1 LLQSR
6 RQSVSFTAMPPGVLV
21 NDSRANSTDDIQI
34 ALAPHIQTYL
44 SQTGRRHSCCSVML
58 PVAFERA
65 AAKSWLDPKFD
76 SPVLEEQFQA
86 SVFPHIRMRYRFTL
100 SYILLCS
107 LVWCLYFVIDG
118 GSEDFWRP
126 ISTSFSMM
134 SLVTIMAMCFTHW
147 DLYKQHRTLTS
158 ALTALLLCSASL
170 AFLTYTGRAFSPL
183 GHFAIC
189 LEIVLLIYT
198 ALPMPLWLGASIA
211 ICYSIAFELVSH
223 MVIGVSAVHGAT
235 TNEAAGA
242 GAGGAAAASGSVS
255 DPSHK
260 ILMLRIMAHLSVHLV
275 GVHVLIM
282 NLVRMRGTFMKV
294 GQNLLVRR
302 QLEMEKQLKEKMI
315 HSVMPPKVADML
327 LNEGGSGG
335 LDPSQPPESHYMRP
349 RASHDVKSLFRPF
362 HMHSMENVS
371 ILFADIVGFTR
382 MSSTKTAEQLVEIL
396 NDLFERFDD
405 LCTLSGCEKISTLG
419 DCYYCVS
426 GCPEPRA
433 DHAICCVEMGLG
445 MIDAMRCFDA
455 QRHEGVKMRVGVHTG
470 TVLCGIVGTRRVK
483 FDVWSNDV
491 SLANKMESSGKPEQV
506 HISQETSSFL
516 GDAYYLEEGEEV
528 FGHRTYFVVGR
539 RRDVSRANSLSPSM
553 AATATGGS
561 SLLLPGAHG
570 AFASLSQSATNIS
583 VVQPHVPPAS
593 PVGQLSNS
601 LKSSPVLSMRPRLT
615 SLSMKLRKKSQSQ
628 TQPTSQGRN
637 LDLERGIIHPAAT
650 GIPPVIVV
658 RERPKIIITTKSLP
672 GSLDSDEQPPAA
684 TVTLEHEQPAA
695 VQQELRGKIKLKMWK
710 MPRFLKLSARSKDKP
725 SSDKDKDKDKEKE
738 KDRDRDRE
746 QAGRTH
752 SNSLPAPGDECL
764 AFIEAATPSPSPVAN
779 GCSGYQQLPVLV
791 ETTCST
797 RLSSNQML
805 DIPNAARPVLHHAA
819 TSTALSSS
827 VLRSPDGAAAAT
839 SGSCCSPGQYSM
851 YDDIIDV
858 RSYISQSRSD
868 ISPFGRTGSYRSQCG
883 RQSNAA
889 AGAVAPAP
897 AASQPLEQS
906 PLPRPR
912 ASTLTTA
919 RGISTEPSSSHA
931 AAAAGAA
938 GVNCLPAPGQ
948 AHSHSHSRNSSIWPD
963 GLSICPSATSRKD
976 SGIKSNSRRS
986 SIQQQIYALNQS
998 AISQHRVSGYF
1009 TSSTSSI
1016 SNLGEAGALPCAL
1029 SLPLPLPLPMTM
1041 PPPAAALGQHQ
1052 QQADPLAA
1060 CLQQL
1065 RKQSDLQLIRCVRDN
1080 ARSQRSYL
1088 VKPPLR
1094 RFSLY
1099 FKSRQLERD
1108 FRSKAHRFG
1117 SEHETEGPPTLA
1129 TPRYN
1134 TYIDIFVGIAVYLC
1148 ISVSLFLMTQNTVT
1162 PSFRLW
1168 VTLFSCF
1175 TAIQVFALFLFT
1187 RQMCRRHGTR
1197 LRSKSTAS
1205 EQLTAGGTGHNS
1217 ESTTPLPSHQQ
1228 HQQHQLQ
1235 QQHSRQSRRQS
1246 RQSQQFESC
1255 ADRIFEAIS
1264 SWYPWHICLAVLMAM
1279 PVVLII
1285 ANFLLLDL
1293 TQLEAFEYHYGFLI
1307 FVCIVHFCNFTQL
1320 NCWMRNV
1327 LAFLAALCFI
1337 GIAVSQ
1343 LTVYSSRSETEPET
1357 ETEPEASAHADAN
1370 RSAASAFI
1378 YEEIKWFHDYHVEIY
1393 LDLLLI
1399 LVLVWLLNREFEI
1412 GYRLTFY
1419 GNAVA
1424 NQDKVRV
1431 QNMKNQADML
1441 LHNIIPKHVAEHL
1454 KNTAKYSENHRN
1466 IAIIFASIV
1475 NFNEMYD
1482 ESYLG
1487 GKEFLRV
1494 LNELIGDFDE
1504 LLSHPKF
1511 RAVEKIKTI
1520 GSTFMA
1526 ASGLDPSHRGAGDE
1540 HIHTLMEFA
1549 IEMQRVVNEFNKDL
1563 LEFNLILRIGMNIG
1577 DVTAGVIGTSKLY
1590 YDIWGDAVNV
1600 ASRMDS
1606 TGLPNRIQVGKDCLP
1621 FLAACYEFEPRGS
1634 VYVKG
1639 KDHMEVFLY
1648 TGRRPQLEEE
1658 QAQLLEGHESAP
1670 ELAQEAQDQAPGPVD
1685 CEPAVE
1691 QAAEAAEA
1699 DEADDADEEEEEEDE
1714 EEDGDLH
1721 SSETTTLFKSQESLH
1736 AAHAANGG
1744 SHFNAANTTET

>member
-1 LLQSR
+1 
-6 RQSVSFTAMPPGVLV
+6 
-21 NDSRANSTDDIQI
+21 
-34 ALAPHIQTYL
+34 
-44 SQTGRRHSCCSVML
+44 
-58 PVAFERA
+58 
-65 AAKSWLDPKFD
+65 
-76 SPVLEEQFQA
+76 
-86 SVFPHIRMRYRFTL
+86 
-100 SYILLCS
+100 
-107 LVWCLYFVIDG
+107 
-118 GSEDFWRP
+118 
-126 ISTSFSMM
+126 
-134 SLVTIMAMCFTHW
+134 
-147 DLYKQHRTLTS
+147 
-158 ALTALLLCSASL
+158 
-170 AFLTYTGRAFSPL
+170 
-183 GHFAIC
+183 
-189 LEIVLLIYT
+189 
-198 ALPMPLWLGASIA
+198 
-211 ICYSIAFELVSH
+211 
-223 MVIGVSAVHGAT
+223 
-235 TNEAAGA
+235 
-242 GAGGAAAASGSVS
+242 
-255 DPSHK
+255 
-260 ILMLRIMAHLSVHLV
+260 
-275 GVHVLIM
+275 
-282 NLVRMRGTFMKV
+282 
-294 GQNLLVRR
+294 
-302 QLEMEKQLKEKMI
+302 
-315 HSVMPPKVADML
+315 
-327 LNEGGSGG
+327 
-335 LDPSQPPESHYMRP
+335 
-349 RASHDVKSLFRPF
+349 
-362 HMHSMENVS
+362 
-371 ILFADIVGFTR
+371 
-382 MSSTKTAEQLVEIL
+382 
-396 NDLFERFDD
+396 
-405 LCTLSGCEKISTLG
+405 
-419 DCYYCVS
+419 
-426 GCPEPRA
+426 
-433 DHAICCVEMGLG
+433 
-445 MIDAMRCFDA
+445 
-455 QRHEGVKMRVGVHTG
+455 
-470 TVLCGIVGTRRVK
+470 
-483 FDVWSNDV
+483 
-491 SLANKMESSGKPEQV
+491 
-506 HISQETSSFL
+506 
-516 GDAYYLEEGEEV
+516 
-528 FGHRTYFVVGR
+528 
-539 RRDVSRANSLSPSM
+539 M

-561 SLLLPGAHG
+561 SLLLPGASHG

-583 VVQPHVPPAS
+583 VVQPNVPPAS

-615 SLSMKLRKKSQSQ
+615 SLSMKLRKKSQTNASA
-628 TQPTSQGRN
+628 SGSGRER
-637 LDLERGIIHPAAT
+637 DLERGILHPVAT

-672 GSLDSDEQPPAA
+672 GSLDSDEQPPSSS
-684 TVTLEHEQPAA
+684 TLEQHEQRERERERDRDRERDQEQPA
-695 VQQELRGKIKLKMWK
+695 VSKLKLKNMWK
-710 MPRFLKLSARSKDKP
+710 MPRFLKRKSESKC
-725 SSDKDKDKDKEKE
+725 SQGNLDKE
-738 KDRDRDRE
+738 
-746 QAGRTH
+746 QAARNH
-752 SNSLPAPGDECL
+752 SHSLSMPPPPGGDETL
-764 AFIEAATPSPSPVAN
+764 AFIEPNGSAGQLGN
-779 GCSGYQQLPVLV
+779 GCGYQQLPVLV
-791 ETTCST
+791 ETACSPGS
-797 RLSSNQML
+797 RLSGHQML
-805 DIPNAARPVLHHAA
+805 DIPALARPVLHHAA

-827 VLRSPDGAAAAT
+827 VLRSPDAGMPGAALAAT
-839 SGSCCSPGQYSM
+839 ASSSCCSPGQYSM

-883 RQSNAA
+883 RQSTTAAA
-889 AGAVAPAP
+889 AGGGGPSSAGAGTTMAT
-897 AASQPLEQS
+897 ANGGLEQS

-912 ASTLTTA
+912 ASTLTTGRA
-919 RGISTEPSSSHA
+919 GNEPSTSTAGTGGTGGMAHA
-931 AAAAGAA
+931 SPANPHGTPY
-938 GVNCLPAPGQ
+938 GGTCCLPAPLPG
-948 AHSHSHSRNSSIWPD
+948 AAGSHSHSRNSSIWPD

-1009 TSSTSSI
+1009 TSSTSSM
-1016 SNLGEAGALPCAL
+1016 SNLGEAGVLPPF
-1029 SLPLPLPLPMTM
+1029 PLPLQ
-1041 PPPAAALGQHQ
+1041 PASAALGATAGGGGGGGVGNAASAAQMI
-1052 QQADPLAA
+1052 DPLAA

-1148 ISVSLFLMTQNTVT
+1148 ISISLFLMTQNTVS

-1168 VTLFSCF
+1168 VTLFSCL

-1205 EQLTAGGTGHNS
+1205 GVSDGSLGNSSAAATPQPGAAAQLH
-1217 ESTTPLPSHQQ
+1217 PR
-1228 HQQHQLQ
+1228 
-1235 QQHSRQSRRQS
+1235 SRLQS
-1246 RQSQQFESC
+1246 RQSQQQFESC

-1293 TQLEAFEYHYGFLI
+1293 SQLEAFEYHYGFLI

-1343 LTVYSSRSETEPET
+1343 LLVYSSRNEEEPQAEAEAETKLN
-1357 ETEPEASAHADAN
+1357 S
-1370 RSAASAFI
+1370 SIF
-1378 YEEIKWFHDYHVEIY
+1378 EEIKWFSDYNVEIY

-1454 KNTAKYSENHRN
+1454 KNTAKYSENHHN

-1504 LLSHPKF
+1504 LLSHPRF

-1526 ASGLDPSHRGAGDE
+1526 ASGLDPSHRGTGDE

-1549 IEMQRVVNEFNKDL
+1549 LEMQRVVNEFNKDL

-1621 FLAACYEFEPRGS
+1621 FLQACYEFEPRGS

-1648 TGRRPQLEEE
+1648 TGRRPQPGEALQEELERV
-1658 QAQLLEGHESAP
+1658 QLQLADPQVESHV
-1670 ELAQEAQDQAPGPVD
+1670 APGEELQSD
-1685 CEPAVE
+1685 
-1691 QAAEAAEA
+1691 AAEASPLPPQLQLDLPLEPELKAQLEEQNAEDD
-1699 DEADDADEEEEEEDE
+1699 DEEEEEEEDE
-1714 EEDGDLH
+1714 DDLH
-1721 SSETTTLFKSQESLH
+1721 SSETTTLFRSQESLQH
-1736 AAHAANGG
+1736 AVHPNGG

>member
-1 LLQSR
+1 
-6 RQSVSFTAMPPGVLV
+6 
-21 NDSRANSTDDIQI
+21 
-34 ALAPHIQTYL
+34 
-44 SQTGRRHSCCSVML
+44 
-58 PVAFERA
+58 
-65 AAKSWLDPKFD
+65 
-76 SPVLEEQFQA
+76 
-86 SVFPHIRMRYRFTL
+86 
-100 SYILLCS
+100 
-107 LVWCLYFVIDG
+107 
-118 GSEDFWRP
+118 
-126 ISTSFSMM
+126 
-134 SLVTIMAMCFTHW
+134 MA
-147 DLYKQHRTLTS
+147 
-158 ALTALLLCSASL
+158 
-170 AFLTYTGRAFSPL
+170 
-183 GHFAIC
+183 
-189 LEIVLLIYT
+189 V
-198 ALPMPLWLGASIA
+198 
-211 ICYSIAFELVSH
+211 
-223 MVIGVSAVHGAT
+223 
-235 TNEAAGA
+235 
-242 GAGGAAAASGSVS
+242 
-255 DPSHK
+255 
-260 ILMLRIMAHLSVHLV
+260 
-275 GVHVLIM
+275 
-282 NLVRMRGTFMKV
+282 
-294 GQNLLVRR
+294 
-302 QLEMEKQLKEKMI
+302 
-315 HSVMPPKVADML
+315 
-327 LNEGGSGG
+327 
-335 LDPSQPPESHYMRP
+335 
-349 RASHDVKSLFRPF
+349 
-362 HMHSMENVS
+362 
-371 ILFADIVGFTR
+371 
-382 MSSTKTAEQLVEIL
+382 
-396 NDLFERFDD
+396 
-405 LCTLSGCEKISTLG
+405 
-419 DCYYCVS
+419 
-426 GCPEPRA
+426 
-433 DHAICCVEMGLG
+433 
-445 MIDAMRCFDA
+445 
-455 QRHEGVKMRVGVHTG
+455 
-470 TVLCGIVGTRRVK
+470 
-483 FDVWSNDV
+483 
-491 SLANKMESSGKPEQV
+491 
-506 HISQETSSFL
+506 
-516 GDAYYLEEGEEV
+516 
-528 FGHRTYFVVGR
+528 
-539 RRDVSRANSLSPSM
+539 
-553 AATATGGS
+553 TATGGS
-561 SLLLPGAHG
+561 SLLLPGASHG

-583 VVQPHVPPAS
+583 VVQPNVPPAS

-615 SLSMKLRKKSQSQ
+615 SLSMKLRKKSQ
-628 TQPTSQGRN
+628 TSASASGSGRER
-637 LDLERGIIHPAAT
+637 DLERGILHPVAT

-672 GSLDSDEQPPAA
+672 GSLDSDEQPPCSS
-684 TVTLEHEQPAA
+684 TLEQHEQRERDRDRERDQERDEEQPA
-695 VQQELRGKIKLKMWK
+695 VSKLKLKKMWK
-710 MPRFLKLSARSKDKP
+710 MPRFLKRKSESKC
-725 SSDKDKDKDKEKE
+725 SQGNQDKE
-738 KDRDRDRE
+738 
-746 QAGRTH
+746 QAARNH
-752 SNSLPAPGDECL
+752 SHSLSMPPPPPGGDETL
-764 AFIEAATPSPSPVAN
+764 AFIEPNGSAGQLGN
-779 GCSGYQQLPVLV
+779 GCGYQQLPVLV
-791 ETTCST
+791 ETACSPGS

-805 DIPNAARPVLHHAA
+805 DIPALARPVLHHAA

-827 VLRSPDGAAAAT
+827 VMRSPDAGMPGAALAAT
-839 SGSCCSPGQYSM
+839 ASSSCCSPGQYSM

-883 RQSNAA
+883 RQSTTA
-889 AGAVAPAP
+889 AGAAGGGGTTAG
-897 AASQPLEQS
+897 AGTTMATATTNGGLEQS

-912 ASTLTTA
+912 ASTL
-919 RGISTEPSSSHA
+919 STGRAGNEPSTSTGGGGGGGGMAHA
-931 AAAAGAA
+931 SPANPHGNPY
-938 GVNCLPAPGQ
+938 GGTCCLPAPLPG
-948 AHSHSHSRNSSIWPD
+948 AAGSHSHSRNSSIWPD

-1016 SNLGEAGALPCAL
+1016 SNLGEAGVLPPF
-1029 SLPLPLPLPMTM
+1029 PLPLQ
-1041 PPPAAALGQHQ
+1041 PAVGATAGGGGVGGGGGGVVAASAAQMI
-1052 QQADPLAA
+1052 DPLAA

-1148 ISVSLFLMTQNTVT
+1148 ISISLFLMTQNTVS

-1168 VTLFSCF
+1168 VTLFSCL

-1205 EQLTAGGTGHNS
+1205 GVSDGSLGNS
-1217 ESTTPLPSHQQ
+1217 SATTPQPA
-1228 HQQHQLQ
+1228 QLQ
-1235 QQHSRQSRRQS
+1235 RDPRSRLQS
-1246 RQSQQFESC
+1246 RQSQQQFESC

-1293 TQLEAFEYHYGFLI
+1293 SQLDAFEYHYGFLI

-1343 LTVYSSRSETEPET
+1343 LLVYSSRNEEEAQAEMETKLN
-1357 ETEPEASAHADAN
+1357 S
-1370 RSAASAFI
+1370 SIF
-1378 YEEIKWFHDYHVEIY
+1378 EEIKWFSDYNVEIY

-1454 KNTAKYSENHRN
+1454 KNTAKYSENHHN

-1504 LLSHPKF
+1504 LLSHPRF

-1526 ASGLDPSHRGAGDE
+1526 ASGLDPSHRGTGDE

-1549 IEMQRVVNEFNKDL
+1549 LEMQRVVNEFNKDL

-1621 FLAACYEFEPRGS
+1621 FLQACYEFEPRGS

-1648 TGRRPQLEEE
+1648 TGRRPQPGEALQEELER
-1658 QAQLLEGHESAP
+1658 AQLQLAASQVESHVPQAE
-1670 ELAQEAQDQAPGPVD
+1670 ELQSD
-1685 CEPAVE
+1685 
-1691 QAAEAAEA
+1691 AAEASLMPPQLELQLESESDLELKAQLEVQNNE
-1699 DEADDADEEEEEEDE
+1699 DEEEEEEEDE
-1714 EEDGDLH
+1714 DDLH
-1721 SSETTTLFKSQESLH
+1721 SSETTTLFRSQESLQH
-1736 AAHAANGG
+1736 AVHPNGG

>member
-1 LLQSR
+1 SR
-6 RQSVSFTAMPPGVLV
+6 RQSVSLTAMPPGVLA

-76 SPVLEEQFQA
+76 SPVLEEQYQT
-86 SVFPHIRMRYRFTL
+86 SVYPHVRMRYRFTL

-107 LVWCLYFVIDG
+107 LMWCLYFVVDG

-126 ISTSFSMM
+126 ISSSFSML
-134 SLVTIMAMCFTHW
+134 SLVTIMALCFTHW
-147 DLYKQHRTLTS
+147 DLYREHRTVTS
-158 ALTALLLCSASL
+158 AVTALLLCGASL

-211 ICYSIAFELVSH
+211 ISYSIAFEMVSH
-223 MVIGVSAVHGAT
+223 MVIGGSAIHGGGAT
-235 TNEAAGA
+235 EDAT
-242 GAGGAAAASGSVS
+242 GSVTTS
-255 DPSHK
+255 GDPSNK
-260 ILMLRIMAHLSVHLV
+260 ILILRIMAHLSVHLV
-275 GVHVLIM
+275 GVHILVM

-327 LNEGGSGG
+327 LNEGGTSG
-335 LDPSQPPESHYMRP
+335 LDATGLPPESHYMRP
-349 RASHDVKSLFRPF
+349 RASNDVKSLFRPF

-539 RRDVSRANSLSPSM
+539 RRDFSRTNSLSPSM
-553 AATATGGS
+553 PPNPGGS
-561 SLLLPGAHG
+561 SLLLPGVH
-570 AFASLSQSATNIS
+570 ASLSQSATNVS

-593 PVGQLSNS
+593 PVGQLSSS
-601 LKSSPVLSMRPRLT
+601 LNPSPVLSMRPRLT
-615 SLSMKLRKKSQSQ
+615 SLSMKLRKKSQS
-628 TQPTSQGRN
+628 RERER
-637 LDLERGIIHPAAT
+637 DVERGIIHPAAA
-650 GIPPVIVV
+650 GVPPVIVV

-672 GSLDSDEQPPAA
+672 GSLDSDEQPPSSPPIKAP
-684 TVTLEHEQPAA
+684 PAA
-695 VQQELRGKIKLKMWK
+695 PQPPTESRPKIRLKIWNRVPK
-710 MPRFLKLSARSKDKP
+710 FLKRRN
-725 SSDKDKDKDKEKE
+725 SSYDSEENKEKANGQDVEKDKDREREKEKE
-738 KDRDRDRE
+738 RE
-746 QAGRTH
+746 DQ
-752 SNSLPAPGDECL
+752 SLNPEETLSFMENQMQNG
-764 AFIEAATPSPSPVAN
+764 N
-779 GCSGYQQLPVLV
+779 GCGYQQLPVLV
-791 ETTCST
+791 EAT
-797 RLSSNQML
+797 SNRVQTL
-805 DIPNAARPVLHHAA
+805 DIPPARPVLHHAA
-819 TSTALSSS
+819 TSTALASS
-827 VLRSPDGAAAAT
+827 VLRSPEPGT
-839 SGSCCSPGQYSM
+839 GGCCSPGQYSM

-868 ISPFGRTGSYRSQCG
+868 ISPFGRSGSYRSQCG
-883 RQSNAA
+883 RQSMGGGGPLVGAPSGAA
-889 AGAVAPAP
+889 PGVSTQVTP
-897 AASQPLEQS
+897 SSCVEQS

-912 ASTLTTA
+912 ASTLATGRPGA
-919 RGISTEPSSSHA
+919 SLEPGTSQNPSPS
-931 AAAAGAA
+931 
-938 GVNCLPAPGQ
+938 CLPAPGG
-948 AHSHSHSRNSSIWPD
+948 SGVPGVSGFGGMFPPSHSRQS
-963 GLSICPSATSRKD
+963 SICPSATSRKD

-986 SIQQQIYALNQS
+986 SIQQQIYVLNQS

-1016 SNLGEAGALPCAL
+1016 SNLGEAQGMGLPPAG
-1029 SLPLPLPLPMTM
+1029 PA
-1041 PPPAAALGQHQ
+1041 PPPPLLMNACSSQL
-1052 QQADPLAA
+1052 ADPLAA

-1094 RFSLY
+1094 GFSLY

-1117 SEHETEGPPTLA
+1117 AENETEGPPTLA

-1148 ISVSLFLMTQNTVT
+1148 ISVSLFLMTQNTVS

-1168 VTLFSCF
+1168 VTLFTCF
-1175 TAIQVFALFLFT
+1175 TGIQVFALFLFT
-1187 RQMCRRHGTR
+1187 RQMCRRQSGSSSGANANHR
-1197 LRSKSTAS
+1197 FRSKSTTS
-1205 EQLTAGGTGHNS
+1205 EDVEGRRHTDDRG
-1217 ESTTPLPSHQQ
+1217 ETPAP
-1228 HQQHQLQ
+1228 
-1235 QQHSRQSRRQS
+1235 
-1246 RQSQQFESC
+1246 QQFESC

-1264 SWYPWHICLAVLMAM
+1264 SWYPWHICLAILMAM
-1279 PVVLII
+1279 PVLLII

-1293 TQLEAFEYHYGFLI
+1293 EQLEAFEYHYGFLI

-1320 NCWMRNV
+1320 NCWVRNV

-1337 GIAVSQ
+1337 AIAMSQ
-1343 LTVYSSRSETEPET
+1343 LMVYDSRVE
-1357 ETEPEASAHADAN
+1357 DQQDQLQGAN
-1370 RSAASAFI
+1370 FI
-1378 YEEIKWFHDYHVEIY
+1378 EEIKWFQDYHVEIY

-1399 LVLVWLLNREFEI
+1399 LVLVWFLNREFEI

-1454 KNTAKYSENHRN
+1454 KNTAKYSENHHN

-1504 LLSHPKF
+1504 LLSRPEF

-1526 ASGLDPSHRGAGDE
+1526 ASGLDPSHRGTGDE
-1540 HIHTLMEFA
+1540 HIHTLMEFSIA
-1549 IEMQRVVNEFNKDL
+1549 MQEVVDAFNKDL

-1621 FLAACYEFEPRGS
+1621 FLQSRYDFEPRGS

-1648 TGRRPQLEEE
+1648 TGRREKLIEEVEIPDKGGSEGSMGDLDNPEEE
-1658 QAQLLEGHESAP
+1658 
-1670 ELAQEAQDQAPGPVD
+1670 EA
-1685 CEPAVE
+1685 EE
-1691 QAAEAAEA
+1691 EE
-1699 DEADDADEEEEEEDE
+1699 EEEEEEED
-1714 EEDGDLH
+1714 DLH

-1736 AAHAANGG
+1736 ANGVSL
-1744 SHFNAANTTET
+1744 SHQNPHQNSNPNPNQNPAMPVET

>member
-1 LLQSR
+1 
-6 RQSVSFTAMPPGVLV
+6 MPPGVLA

-76 SPVLEEQFQA
+76 SPVLEEQYQT
-86 SVFPHIRMRYRFTL
+86 SVYPHVRMRYRFTL

-107 LVWCLYFVIDG
+107 LMWCLYFVVDG

-126 ISTSFSMM
+126 ISSSFSML
-134 SLVTIMAMCFTHW
+134 SLVTIMALCFTHW
-147 DLYKQHRTLTS
+147 DLYREHRTVTS
-158 ALTALLLCSASL
+158 AVTALLLCGASL

-198 ALPMPLWLGASIA
+198 ALPMPLWLGAGIA
-211 ICYSIAFELVSH
+211 ISYSIAFEMVSH
-223 MVIGVSAVHGAT
+223 MVIGCSAIHG
-235 TNEAAGA
+235 
-242 GAGGAAAASGSVS
+242 SGSTEGVTGS
-255 DPSHK
+255 VPANGDPSNK
-260 ILMLRIMAHLSVHLV
+260 ILILRIMAHLSVHLV
-275 GVHVLIM
+275 GVHILVM

-327 LNEGGSGG
+327 LNEGGTSG
-335 LDPSQPPESHYMRP
+335 LDATGMPPESHYMRP
-349 RASHDVKSLFRPF
+349 RASNDVKSLFRPF

-539 RRDVSRANSLSPSM
+539 RRDFSRTNSLSPSM
-553 AATATGGS
+553 PPNPGGS
-561 SLLLPGAHG
+561 SLLLPGVH
-570 AFASLSQSATNIS
+570 ASLSQSATNVS

-593 PVGQLSNS
+593 PVGQLSSS
-601 LKSSPVLSMRPRLT
+601 LNPSPVLSMRPRLT
-615 SLSMKLRKKSQSQ
+615 SLSMKLRKKSQS
-628 TQPTSQGRN
+628 RERERER
-637 LDLERGIIHPAAT
+637 DVERGIIHPAAA
-650 GIPPVIVV
+650 GVPPVIVV

-672 GSLDSDEQPPAA
+672 GSLDSDEQPPSSPPIKAP
-684 TVTLEHEQPAA
+684 PAA
-695 VQQELRGKIKLKMWK
+695 PQPPAESRPKIRLKIWNRV
-710 MPRFLKLSARSKDKP
+710 PRFLKRRN
-725 SSDKDKDKDKEKE
+725 SSYDSEENREKVHGQDVEKGIDREREKE
-738 KDRDRDRE
+738 QERE
-746 QAGRTH
+746 DQALNPEETLSFMDNQIQNG
-752 SNSLPAPGDECL
+752 
-764 AFIEAATPSPSPVAN
+764 N
-779 GCSGYQQLPVLV
+779 GCGYQQLPVLV
-791 ETTCST
+791 EATTNRVQT
-797 RLSSNQML
+797 L
-805 DIPNAARPVLHHAA
+805 DIPPARPVLHHAA
-819 TSTALSSS
+819 TSTALASS
-827 VLRSPDGAAAAT
+827 VLRSPEPSTG
-839 SGSCCSPGQYSM
+839 GCCSPGQYSM

-868 ISPFGRTGSYRSQCG
+868 ISPFGRSGSYRSQCG
-883 RQSNAA
+883 RQSMGGGAPLVGAPVAGTSGAA
-889 AGAVAPAP
+889 PGVSTQVTP
-897 AASQPLEQS
+897 SSCVEQS

-912 ASTLTTA
+912 ASTLATGRPGA
-919 RGISTEPSSSHA
+919 SLEPGTSQNPSPS
-931 AAAAGAA
+931 
-938 GVNCLPAPGQ
+938 CLPAPGGPGVPGL
-948 AHSHSHSRNSSIWPD
+948 SGFGGMFPPTHSRQS
-963 GLSICPSATSRKD
+963 SICPSATSRKD

-986 SIQQQIYALNQS
+986 SIQQQIYVLNQS

-1016 SNLGEAGALPCAL
+1016 SNLGEVQGMAPGAMAGVAA
-1029 SLPLPLPLPMTM
+1029 
-1041 PPPAAALGQHQ
+1041 PPPPLLMNACSSQI
-1052 QQADPLAA
+1052 ADPLAA

-1094 RFSLY
+1094 GFSLY

-1117 SEHETEGPPTLA
+1117 AENETEGPPTLA

-1148 ISVSLFLMTQNTVT
+1148 ISISLFLMTQNTVS

-1168 VTLFSCF
+1168 VTLFTCF
-1175 TAIQVFALFLFT
+1175 TGIQVFALFLFT
-1187 RQMCRRHGTR
+1187 RQMCRRQSGSSAGSANHR
-1197 LRSKSTAS
+1197 LRSKSTTSDDVEA
-1205 EQLTAGGTGHNS
+1205 
-1217 ESTTPLPSHQQ
+1217 
-1228 HQQHQLQ
+1228 
-1235 QQHSRQSRRQS
+1235 RRQTED
-1246 RQSQQFESC
+1246 RGETPAPQQFESC

-1264 SWYPWHICLAVLMAM
+1264 SWYPWHICLAILMAM
-1279 PVVLII
+1279 PVLLII

-1293 TQLEAFEYHYGFLI
+1293 EQLEAFEYHYGFLI

-1320 NCWMRNV
+1320 NCWVRNV

-1337 GIAVSQ
+1337 AIAMSQ
-1343 LTVYSSRSETEPET
+1343 LMVYDSRVE
-1357 ETEPEASAHADAN
+1357 DQQDDRGAN
-1370 RSAASAFI
+1370 FI
-1378 YEEIKWFHDYHVEIY
+1378 EEIKWFQDYHVEIY

-1399 LVLVWLLNREFEI
+1399 LVLVWFLNREFEI

-1454 KNTAKYSENHRN
+1454 KNTAKYSENHHN

-1504 LLSHPKF
+1504 LLSRPEF

-1526 ASGLDPSHRGAGDE
+1526 ASGLDPSHRGTGDE
-1540 HIHTLMEFA
+1540 HIHTLMEFSIA
-1549 IEMQRVVNEFNKDL
+1549 MQEVVDAFNKDL

-1621 FLAACYEFEPRGS
+1621 FLQSRYEFEPRGS

-1648 TGRRPQLEEE
+1648 TGRMEKLTEEAE
-1658 QAQLLEGHESAP
+1658 VPEKPEKRESVVWMEDLTNP
-1670 ELAQEAQDQAPGPVD
+1670 EDNED
-1685 CEPAVE
+1685 
-1691 QAAEAAEA
+1691 
-1699 DEADDADEEEEEEDE
+1699 DEEEEEED
-1714 EEDGDLH
+1714 DLH

-1736 AAHAANGG
+1736 ANGVSN
-1744 SHFNAANTTET
+1744 SHPSPTLNQNQNSNPNPAMPVET

>member
-1 LLQSR
+1 
-6 RQSVSFTAMPPGVLV
+6 
-21 NDSRANSTDDIQI
+21 
-34 ALAPHIQTYL
+34 
-44 SQTGRRHSCCSVML
+44 
-58 PVAFERA
+58 
-65 AAKSWLDPKFD
+65 
-76 SPVLEEQFQA
+76 
-86 SVFPHIRMRYRFTL
+86 
-100 SYILLCS
+100 
-107 LVWCLYFVIDG
+107 
-118 GSEDFWRP
+118 
-126 ISTSFSMM
+126 
-134 SLVTIMAMCFTHW
+134 
-147 DLYKQHRTLTS
+147 
-158 ALTALLLCSASL
+158 
-170 AFLTYTGRAFSPL
+170 
-183 GHFAIC
+183 
-189 LEIVLLIYT
+189 
-198 ALPMPLWLGASIA
+198 
-211 ICYSIAFELVSH
+211 
-223 MVIGVSAVHGAT
+223 
-235 TNEAAGA
+235 
-242 GAGGAAAASGSVS
+242 
-255 DPSHK
+255 
-260 ILMLRIMAHLSVHLV
+260 
-275 GVHVLIM
+275 
-282 NLVRMRGTFMKV
+282 
-294 GQNLLVRR
+294 
-302 QLEMEKQLKEKMI
+302 
-315 HSVMPPKVADML
+315 
-327 LNEGGSGG
+327 
-335 LDPSQPPESHYMRP
+335 
-349 RASHDVKSLFRPF
+349 
-362 HMHSMENVS
+362 
-371 ILFADIVGFTR
+371 
-382 MSSTKTAEQLVEIL
+382 
-396 NDLFERFDD
+396 
-405 LCTLSGCEKISTLG
+405 
-419 DCYYCVS
+419 
-426 GCPEPRA
+426 
-433 DHAICCVEMGLG
+433 
-445 MIDAMRCFDA
+445 
-455 QRHEGVKMRVGVHTG
+455 
-470 TVLCGIVGTRRVK
+470 
-483 FDVWSNDV
+483 
-491 SLANKMESSGKPEQV
+491 
-506 HISQETSSFL
+506 
-516 GDAYYLEEGEEV
+516 
-528 FGHRTYFVVGR
+528 
-539 RRDVSRANSLSPSM
+539 
-553 AATATGGS
+553 
-561 SLLLPGAHG
+561 
-570 AFASLSQSATNIS
+570 
-583 VVQPHVPPAS
+583 
-593 PVGQLSNS
+593 
-601 LKSSPVLSMRPRLT
+601 MRPRLT
-615 SLSMKLRKKSQSQ
+615 SLSMKLRKKSQTNASA
-628 TQPTSQGRN
+628 SGSGRER
-637 LDLERGIIHPAAT
+637 DLERGILHPVAT

-672 GSLDSDEQPPAA
+672 GSLDSDEQPPCSS
-684 TVTLEHEQPAA
+684 TLEQREREREQEQPP
-695 VQQELRGKIKLKMWK
+695 VSKLKLKKVWK
-710 MPRFLKLSARSKDKP
+710 MPRFLKRKSESKC
-725 SSDKDKDKDKEKE
+725 SQANLDKE
-738 KDRDRDRE
+738 
-746 QAGRTH
+746 QAARNH
-752 SNSLPAPGDECL
+752 SHSLAMAPPPGGEETL
-764 AFIEAATPSPSPVAN
+764 AFIEPNGSAGQLGN
-779 GCSGYQQLPVLV
+779 GCGYQQLPVLV
-791 ETTCST
+791 ETACSPAS

-805 DIPNAARPVLHHAA
+805 DIPALARPVLHHAA

-827 VLRSPDGAAAAT
+827 VLRSPDAGMAGAALAAT
-839 SGSCCSPGQYSM
+839 ASSSCCSPGQYSM

-883 RQSNAA
+883 RQSTTTAA
-889 AGAVAPAP
+889 A
-897 AASQPLEQS
+897 AAATTGGTTAAGTTMTTANGGLEQS

-912 ASTLTTA
+912 ASTLTTGRA
-919 RGISTEPSSSHA
+919 TNEPSTSTGGGMAHTSPANPH
-931 AAAAGAA
+931 GTPY
-938 GVNCLPAPGQ
+938 GGTCCLPAPLPG
-948 AHSHSHSRNSSIWPD
+948 AAGSHSHSRNSSIWPD

-1016 SNLGEAGALPCAL
+1016 SNLGEAGVLPPF
-1029 SLPLPLPLPMTM
+1029 PLPLQPA
-1041 PPPAAALGQHQ
+1041 PAALAATGGVGGGVGGNAASAAQMI
-1052 QQADPLAA
+1052 DPLAA

-1148 ISVSLFLMTQNTVT
+1148 ISISLFLMTQNTVS

-1168 VTLFSCF
+1168 VTLFSCL

-1205 EQLTAGGTGHNS
+1205 GVSDGSLGNS
-1217 ESTTPLPSHQQ
+1217 SATTPQPA
-1228 HQQHQLQ
+1228 QLQ
-1235 QQHSRQSRRQS
+1235 QHPRSRLQS
-1246 RQSQQFESC
+1246 RQSQQQFESC

-1293 TQLEAFEYHYGFLI
+1293 SQLEAFEYHYGFLI

-1343 LTVYSSRSETEPET
+1343 LMVYSSRYEEEEEQSK
-1357 ETEPEASAHADAN
+1357 EAAQKAKLNS
-1370 RSAASAFI
+1370 SIF
-1378 YEEIKWFHDYHVEIY
+1378 EEIKWFRDYNVEIY

-1454 KNTAKYSENHRN
+1454 KNTAKYSENHHN

-1504 LLSHPKF
+1504 LLSHPRF

-1526 ASGLDPSHRGAGDE
+1526 ASGLDPSHRGTGDE

-1549 IEMQRVVNEFNKDL
+1549 LEMQRVVNEFNKDL

-1621 FLAACYEFEPRGS
+1621 FLQACYEFEPRGS

-1648 TGRRPQLEEE
+1648 TGRRPQPGEALEEE
-1658 QAQLLEGHESAP
+1658 LERAQVQLAEPEAAQVAELQVEEERVSQRQLQLEQEPEQELEAQLEE
-1670 ELAQEAQDQAPGPVD
+1670 QD
-1685 CEPAVE
+1685 
-1691 QAAEAAEA
+1691 
-1699 DEADDADEEEEEEDE
+1699 DEEEEEE
-1714 EEDGDLH
+1714 EDDLH
-1721 SSETTTLFKSQESLH
+1721 SSETTTLFRSQESLQH
-1736 AAHAANGG
+1736 AVHPNGG
-1744 SHFNAANTTET
+1744 SHFNAANTTDT

>member
-1 LLQSR
+1 
-6 RQSVSFTAMPPGVLV
+6 MPPGVLV

-76 SPVLEEQFQA
+76 SPVLEEQYQA

-107 LVWCLYFVIDG
+107 LAWCLYFVIDG

-147 DLYKQHRTLTS
+147 DLYKQNRTLTS
-158 ALTALLLCSASL
+158 AITALLLCSASL
-170 AFLTYTGRAFSPL
+170 AFLTWTGRAFSPL

-223 MVIGVSAVHGAT
+223 IVIEVSAVHGG
-235 TNEAAGA
+235 NGE
-242 GAGGAAAASGSVS
+242 GG

-260 ILMLRIMAHLSVHLV
+260 ILLLRIMAHLSVHLV
-275 GVHVLIM
+275 GVHVLVM

-327 LNEGGSGG
+327 LNEGGSAGI
-335 LDPSQPPESHYMRP
+335 DPNSPPESHYMRP

-405 LCTLSGCEKISTLG
+405 LCSLSGCEKISTLG

-445 MIDAMRCFDA
+445 MIDAMRCFDS

-506 HISQETSSFL
+506 HISQETSVFL
-516 GDAYYLEEGEEV
+516 GDNYYLEEGEEV

-553 AATATGGS
+553 AATAAGS
-561 SLLLPGAHG
+561 SLMLPGHG
-570 AFASLSQSATNIS
+570 MALASLSQSATNIS
-583 VVQPHVPPAS
+583 AVQPNVPPAS

-615 SLSMKLRKKSQSQ
+615 SLSMKLRKKSQ
-628 TQPTSQGRN
+628 TQQR
-637 LDLERGIIHPAAT
+637 DLERGIIHPAAA
-650 GIPPVIVV
+650 GIPPLIVM
-658 RERPKIIITTKSLP
+658 RERPKIIITSKSLP
-672 GSLDSDEQPPAA
+672 GSLDSDEQPSS
-684 TVTLEHEQPAA
+684 LEQQPPVAESPRRNKFRSK
-695 VQQELRGKIKLKMWK
+695 VWQMSKYFKLPLLGNNKDKQQQQKEKQSDKQQEKQQDKQQDKQE
-710 MPRFLKLSARSKDKP
+710 RFNGLT
-725 SSDKDKDKDKEKE
+725 
-738 KDRDRDRE
+738 
-746 QAGRTH
+746 G
-752 SNSLPAPGDECL
+752 
-764 AFIEAATPSPSPVAN
+764 AAAAN
-779 GCSGYQQLPVLV
+779 GSEETQAFMEQNGSQLGSGGVYQQLPVLV
-791 ETTCST
+791 ETACS
-797 RLSSNQML
+797 SQML
-805 DIPNAARPVLHHAA
+805 DIPNLSRPPVLQHAA
-819 TSTALSSS
+819 TSTALSS
-827 VLRSPDGAAAAT
+827 VALRSPDGGGAT
-839 SGSCCSPGQYSM
+839 GNGNSCCSPGQYSM

-883 RQSNAA
+883 RQSIA
-889 AGAVAPAP
+889 
-897 AASQPLEQS
+897 QTLEQSS

-912 ASTLTTA
+912 ANTLTSG
-919 RGISTEPSSSHA
+919 RQNLPLGEPQPSTSSGVGPAAPGSSSNN
-931 AAAAGAA
+931 
-938 GVNCLPAPGQ
+938 NCCLNAPTASFSQ
-948 AHSHSHSRNSSIWPD
+948 SRNSSIWPD

-1009 TSSTSSI
+1009 TSSTSSM
-1016 SNLGEAGALPCAL
+1016 SNLAEAGVLPFALPAL
-1029 SLPLPLPLPMTM
+1029 PQPHPTP
-1041 PPPAAALGQHQ
+1041 
-1052 QQADPLAA
+1052 ADPLAA

-1088 VKPPLR
+1088 VKPPLH

-1117 SEHETEGPPTLA
+1117 SEHEHDGPPTLA

-1148 ISVSLFLMTQNTVT
+1148 ISISLFLMTQNTVT
-1162 PSFRLW
+1162 PTFRLW

-1187 RQMCRRHGTR
+1187 RQMCRRHGTGR
-1197 LRSKSTAS
+1197 MRSKSSAS
-1205 EQLTAGGTGHNS
+1205 ESATATATPTP
-1217 ESTTPLPSHQQ
+1217 TTPTQPPPSQP
-1228 HQQHQLQ
+1228 
-1235 QQHSRQSRRQS
+1235 
-1246 RQSQQFESC
+1246 QQFESC
-1255 ADRIFEAIS
+1255 ADRIFESIS
-1264 SWYPWHICLAVLMAM
+1264 SWYPWHTCLAVLMAM
-1279 PVVLII
+1279 PVLLII

-1293 TQLEAFEYHYGFLI
+1293 TQLQAFEYHYGFLI

-1343 LTVYSSRSETEPET
+1343 LAVYRQRSGLELDVEELNSS
-1357 ETEPEASAHADAN
+1357 AV
-1370 RSAASAFI
+1370 I

-1399 LVLVWLLNREFEI
+1399 LVLVWFLNREFEI

-1454 KNTAKYSENHRN
+1454 KNTAKYSENHHN

-1526 ASGLDPSHRGAGDE
+1526 ASGLDPSHRLGGHE

-1549 IEMQRVVNEFNKDL
+1549 LEMQRVVYEFNKDL

-1606 TGLPNRIQVGKDCLP
+1606 TGLPNRIQVGKDCLQ
-1621 FLAACYEFEPRGS
+1621 FLTDCFEFEPRGS

-1648 TGRRPQLEEE
+1648 TGRREQDAAGAAPQ
-1658 QAQLLEGHESAP
+1658 
-1670 ELAQEAQDQAPGPVD
+1670 VVV
-1685 CEPAVE
+1685 EPPTVT
-1691 QAAEAAEA
+1691 
-1699 DEADDADEEEEEEDE
+1699 EEEDE
-1714 EEDGDLH
+1714 ELH
-1721 SSETTTLFKSQESLH
+1721 SSETTSLFKSQPSLH
-1736 AAHAANGG
+1736 SVQLNGIGGGVG
-1744 SHFNAANTTET
+1744 SGILNAEL

>member
-1 LLQSR
+1 
-6 RQSVSFTAMPPGVLV
+6 
-21 NDSRANSTDDIQI
+21 
-34 ALAPHIQTYL
+34 
-44 SQTGRRHSCCSVML
+44 
-58 PVAFERA
+58 
-65 AAKSWLDPKFD
+65 
-76 SPVLEEQFQA
+76 
-86 SVFPHIRMRYRFTL
+86 
-100 SYILLCS
+100 
-107 LVWCLYFVIDG
+107 
-118 GSEDFWRP
+118 
-126 ISTSFSMM
+126 
-134 SLVTIMAMCFTHW
+134 
-147 DLYKQHRTLTS
+147 
-158 ALTALLLCSASL
+158 
-170 AFLTYTGRAFSPL
+170 
-183 GHFAIC
+183 
-189 LEIVLLIYT
+189 
-198 ALPMPLWLGASIA
+198 
-211 ICYSIAFELVSH
+211 
-223 MVIGVSAVHGAT
+223 
-235 TNEAAGA
+235 
-242 GAGGAAAASGSVS
+242 
-255 DPSHK
+255 
-260 ILMLRIMAHLSVHLV
+260 
-275 GVHVLIM
+275 
-282 NLVRMRGTFMKV
+282 
-294 GQNLLVRR
+294 
-302 QLEMEKQLKEKMI
+302 
-315 HSVMPPKVADML
+315 
-327 LNEGGSGG
+327 
-335 LDPSQPPESHYMRP
+335 
-349 RASHDVKSLFRPF
+349 
-362 HMHSMENVS
+362 
-371 ILFADIVGFTR
+371 
-382 MSSTKTAEQLVEIL
+382 
-396 NDLFERFDD
+396 
-405 LCTLSGCEKISTLG
+405 
-419 DCYYCVS
+419 
-426 GCPEPRA
+426 
-433 DHAICCVEMGLG
+433 
-445 MIDAMRCFDA
+445 
-455 QRHEGVKMRVGVHTG
+455 
-470 TVLCGIVGTRRVK
+470 
-483 FDVWSNDV
+483 
-491 SLANKMESSGKPEQV
+491 
-506 HISQETSSFL
+506 
-516 GDAYYLEEGEEV
+516 
-528 FGHRTYFVVGR
+528 
-539 RRDVSRANSLSPSM
+539 
-553 AATATGGS
+553 
-561 SLLLPGAHG
+561 
-570 AFASLSQSATNIS
+570 
-583 VVQPHVPPAS
+583 
-593 PVGQLSNS
+593 
-601 LKSSPVLSMRPRLT
+601 MRPRLT
-615 SLSMKLRKKSQSQ
+615 SLSMKLRKKSQTNPNAS
-628 TQPTSQGRN
+628 GRER
-637 LDLERGIIHPAAT
+637 DLERGILHPVAT

-672 GSLDSDEQPPAA
+672 GSLDSDEQPPA
-684 TVTLEHEQPAA
+684 TLEQQQQPPTMLA
-695 VQQELRGKIKLKMWK
+695 ESPKIKLKVWK
-710 MPRFLKLSARSKDKP
+710 MPRFLKLPGRGKSGGSL
-725 SSDKDKDKDKEKE
+725 DKEQST
-738 KDRDRDRE
+738 RN
-746 QAGRTH
+746 H
-752 SNSLPAPGDECL
+752 SNSLPAAAAGEETL
-764 AFIEAATPSPSPVAN
+764 AFIEPPSGSGNQLGN
-779 GCSGYQQLPVLV
+779 GCGYQQLPVLV
-791 ETTCST
+791 ETACSPGGAA
-797 RLSSNQML
+797 RLNSNQML
-805 DIPNAARPVLHHAA
+805 DIPAMARPVLHHAA

-827 VLRSPDGAAAAT
+827 VMRSPDGNAAMGSALAAT
-839 SGSCCSPGQYSM
+839 ASSSCCSPGQYSM

-883 RQSNAA
+883 RQSSAA
-889 AGAVAPAP
+889 AAAAAAAATAATSTGA
-897 AASQPLEQS
+897 AAANGGGGVEQS

-912 ASTLTTA
+912 ASTLTTG
-919 RGISTEPSSSHA
+919 RGNEPSTSAASHA
-931 AAAAGAA
+931 SPANPHGTPYS
-938 GVNCLPAPGQ
+938 GTCCLPAPLPG
-948 AHSHSHSRNSSIWPD
+948 AAASHSHSRNSSIWPD

-1016 SNLGEAGALPCAL
+1016 SNLGEAGVLPPF
-1029 SLPLPLPLPMTM
+1029 PLPLQAATM
-1041 PPPAAALGQHQ
+1041 PATGVVPGCPSSLGP
-1052 QQADPLAA
+1052 QASAQLIDPLAA

-1148 ISVSLFLMTQNTVT
+1148 ISISLFLMTQNTVS

-1168 VTLFSCF
+1168 VTLFSCL

-1187 RQMCRRHGTR
+1187 RQMCRRHGAGTR

-1205 EQLTAGGTGHNS
+1205 GASEAATGTGTASSVGNS
-1217 ESTTPLPSHQQ
+1217 AATTPQPQQ
-1228 HQQHQLQ
+1228 QSQLQ
-1235 QQHSRQSRRQS
+1235 RSRHASRQSQ
-1246 RQSQQFESC
+1246 QQFESC

-1293 TQLEAFEYHYGFLI
+1293 SQLEAFEYHYGFLI

-1327 LAFLAALCFI
+1327 LAFMAALCFI

-1343 LTVYSSRSETEPET
+1343 LMVYSSRFEGSDSAESSSSEEATHLPTTESELN
-1357 ETEPEASAHADAN
+1357 S
-1370 RSAASAFI
+1370 SIF
-1378 YEEIKWFHDYHVEIY
+1378 EEIKWFRDYNVEIY

-1454 KNTAKYSENHRN
+1454 KNTAKYSENHHN

-1504 LLSHPKF
+1504 LLSHPRF

-1526 ASGLDPSHRGAGDE
+1526 ASGLDPSHRGQGDE

-1549 IEMQRVVNEFNKDL
+1549 LEMQRVVNEFNKDL

-1621 FLAACYEFEPRGS
+1621 FLTACYEFEPRGS

-1648 TGRRPQLEEE
+1648 TGRRPQLEEGESSPSPE
-1658 QAQLLEGHESAP
+1658 QAQVQAQLAEPEASEVVSNENIEDVQLQLEG
-1670 ELAQEAQDQAPGPVD
+1670 QA
-1685 CEPAVE
+1685 EE
-1691 QAAEAAEA
+1691 Q
-1699 DEADDADEEEEEEDE
+1699 ADEEQQQADDEDDDDDDDDE
-1714 EEDGDLH
+1714 DDDDEDDGDMH

-1736 AAHAANGG
+1736 HVAHANGG
-1744 SHFNAANTTET
+1744 SHFNPANTTET